1 MIKNTLSKVMAA
13 TFCIELPN
21 EKAKGMPTPVGTGF
35 FISPDGWFVTAAH
48 VIMDKKGFPRKD
60 LDKTF
65 LIKEQ
70 NSDDPK
76 KTCQYVSPGPIFPRS
91 DIALLKVDFEKN
103 SVKEWLDKKTEFPF
117 IKVSTGRLEMGDE
130 VYSFGY
136 PLSSYGIIKSG
147 QLGYTKLSPRV
158 TSAIISSNFDTN
170 IVKGA
175 GSPKNYVL
183 DKALNYGNSGGPIV
197 STETG
202 HAHAICSRFQPLVV
216 PQQHIKDNNGN
227 PLPIMIP
234 SLYGVVSSFDNK
246 DIIGYLMSL
255 DIPIEE

>member
-1 MIKNTLSKVMAA
+1 MIKNTLSNVMAA

-21 EKAKGMPTPVGTGF
+21 GKAGGMPTPAGTGF
-35 FISPDGWFVTAAH
+35 FISPEGWFVTAAH
-48 VIMDKKGFPRKD
+48 VVMDKKGYLRKD
-60 LDKTF
+60 LDRAF

-70 NSDDPK
+70 NAKDPK
-76 KTCQYVSPGPIFPRS
+76 KICQYISPGPIFPGL

-103 SVKEWLDKKTEFPF
+103 SDKEWLDKKTEFPF
-117 IKVSTGRLEMGDE
+117 IKVSTGCLEMGDE

-136 PLSSYGIIKSG
+136 PLSSYGIIKPG
-147 QLGYTKLSPRV
+147 EIGYTKLSPRV

-170 IVKGA
+170 TGVA
-175 GSPKNYVL
+175 GPKNYVL
-183 DKALNYGNSGGPIV
+183 DKALNYGNSGGPIIA
-197 STETG
+197 TETG

-234 SLYGVVSSFDNK
+234 SLYGVVSSFNNK
-246 DIIGYLMSL
+246 DIVGFLMSL